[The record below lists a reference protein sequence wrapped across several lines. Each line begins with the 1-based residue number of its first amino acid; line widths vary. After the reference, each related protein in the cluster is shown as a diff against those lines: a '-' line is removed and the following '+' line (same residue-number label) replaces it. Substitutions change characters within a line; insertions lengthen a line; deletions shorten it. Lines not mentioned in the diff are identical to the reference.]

1 MSKCYKTYFS
11 EKKYF
16 KIDMIVNSTQI
27 ILTNYENPL
36 IDFSE
41 QYMSSNTKDATNNG
55 VPILVI

>member
-1 MSKCYKTYFS
+1 
-11 EKKYF
+11 
-16 KIDMIVNSTQI
+16 MIVNSTQI